1 MVGVT
6 EFDAR
11 PPTVAVAPAAVA
23 AVVAL
28 VPALGS
34 GIGLALGAAGAGLL
48 VFGAQQGTRRFVSLG
63 AATLAVGVVF
73 GAATGLDPAYTL
85 VGGVGTVVAYDAGEH
100 AVSLGVDVGRDAR
113 VGQSVL
119 VHVFSTAALSALVA
133 AVTLVV
139 YTFGPRSLPVTALV
153 TLLLGGTLLAY
164 VLRT

>member
-1 MVGVT
+1 VVGVT
-6 EFDAR
+6 EFEAR

-23 AVVAL
+23 AAVAL
-28 VPALGS
+28 LPALAS
-34 GIGLALGAAGAGLL
+34 AAALSLGAAGAMLL
-48 VFGAQQGTRRFVSLG
+48 VFGAHQGARRFVSLG
-63 AATLAVGVVF
+63 AAVLAVGVVY
-73 GAATGLDPAYTL
+73 AASTGLDPAFTL
-85 VGGVGTVVAYDAGEH
+85 VGGVGTVVAYDAAEH

-119 VHVFSTAALSALVA
+119 VHTFSTAALSTLVA

-139 YTFGPRSLPVTALV
+139 YTFGPRRLPVTALL